1 MAAPEG
7 YVALDLIGFT
17 DKGDYAAETTYVKND
32 LVHSDNR
39 IYLSLQDNN
48 VGNALPVLPA
58 TETTYW
64 KLWLSGGSDNL
75 DDLTAKDTSNLMGTG
90 AGQVVVAQALIDA
103 MASKIVQQN
112 SDLEASGIMPPSSG
126 NGTINEYWGTG
137 TVAYRIVN
145 GICILYFDITLNQIT
160 IDGADIC
167 TNIPKSKMNIYQK
180 FLISSGNA
188 MIYVVNG
195 GTQLK
200 SNKVEAGQINGFLVY
215 PII

>member
-17 DKGDYAAETTYVKND
+17 DKGDYAAGTTYVKND

-48 VGNALPVLPA
+48 VGNVLPVLPA

-112 SDLEASGIMPPSSG
+112 SDLNNIETDVSNLSNEIVFNTIVLDPSG
-126 NGTINEYWGTG
+126 NDYVDIPVEGMHTFWSPLVMNGDGDSWPNGYVRAIGTP
-137 TVAYRIVN
+137 
-145 GICILYFDITLNQIT
+145 LNQNVIRV
-160 IDGADIC
+160 
-167 TNIPKSKMNIYQK
+167 
-180 FLISSGNA
+180 FLSENRTGSIRLN
-188 MIYVVNG
+188 YCYR
-195 GTQLK
+195 K
-200 SNKVEAGQINGFLVY
+200 K
-215 PII
+215 

>member
-1 MAAPEG
+1 
-7 YVALDLIGFT
+7 
-17 DKGDYAAETTYVKND
+17 
-32 LVHSDNR
+32 
-39 IYLSLQDNN
+39 
-48 VGNALPVLPA
+48 
-58 TETTYW
+58 
-64 KLWLSGGSDNL
+64 
-75 DDLTAKDTSNLMGTG
+75 
-90 AGQVVVAQALIDA
+90 
-103 MASKIVQQN
+103 
-112 SDLEASGIMPPSSG
+112 MPPSSG
-126 NGTINEYWGTG
+126 NGTINEYWGAG

>member
-75 DDLTAKDTSNLMGTG
+75 GDLTAKDTSNLMGTG

-112 SDLEASGIMPPSSG
+112 SDLAGKYDSDQIAPFVAGVPVT
-126 NGTINEYWGTG
+126 NGTGH
-137 TVAYRIVN
+137 VN
-145 GICILYFDITLNQIT
+145 YGKTEVL
-160 IDGADIC
+160 
-167 TNIPKSKMNIYQK
+167 
-180 FLISSGNA
+180 
-188 MIYVVNG
+188 
-195 GTQLK
+195 
-200 SNKVEAGQINGFLVY
+200 
-215 PII
+215 

>member
-1 MAAPEG
+1 MLVCLFISFNPRP
-7 YVALDLIGFT
+7 T
-17 DKGDYAAETTYVKND
+17 RGDIIN
-32 LVHSDNR
+32 
-39 IYLSLQDNN
+39 
-48 VGNALPVLPA
+48 
-58 TETTYW
+58 
-64 KLWLSGGSDNL
+64 
-75 DDLTAKDTSNLMGTG
+75 
-90 AGQVVVAQALIDA
+90 
-103 MASKIVQQN
+103 QQN

>member
-17 DKGDYAAETTYVKND
+17 DKGDYAAGTTYVKND

-48 VGNALPVLPA
+48 VGNVLPVLPA

-112 SDLEASGIMPPSSG
+112 SDLNNIETDVSNLSNEIVFNTIVLDPSG
-126 NGTINEYWGTG
+126 NDYVDIPVEGMHTFWSPLVMNGDGDSWPNGYVRAIGTP
-137 TVAYRIVN
+137 
-145 GICILYFDITLNQIT
+145 LNQ
-160 IDGADIC
+160 
-167 TNIPKSKMNIYQK
+167 N
-180 FLISSGNA
+180 
-188 MIYVVNG
+188 VG
-195 GTQLK
+195 GEK
-200 SNKVEAGQINGFLVY
+200 G
-215 PII
+215 

>member
-17 DKGDYAAETTYVKND
+17 DKGDYAAGTTYVKND

-48 VGNALPVLPA
+48 VGNVLPVLPA

>member
-1 MAAPEG
+1 MEDNNLQLLKESG
-7 YVALDLIGFT
+7 ISENSIVALAQSLSKIEAYIPTKYVNDDSPDL
-17 DKGDYAAETTYVKND
+17 DA
-32 LVHSDNR
+32 
-39 IYLSLQDNN
+39 
-48 VGNALPVLPA
+48 
-58 TETTYW
+58 
-64 KLWLSGGSDNL
+64 DNL
-75 DDLTAKDTSNLMGTG
+75 NHAEQGIKRVTDALNLAIDTINSQSDTI
-90 AGQVVVAQALIDA
+90 AQL
-103 MASKIVQQN
+103 N

>member
-1 MAAPEG
+1 MDQVTGIKEEEKMAAPEG

-17 DKGDYAAETTYVKND
+17 DKGDYAAGTTYVKND

-48 VGNALPVLPA
+48 VGNVLPVLPA

-112 SDLEASGIMPPSSG
+112 SDLNNIETDVSNLSNEIVFNTIVLDPSG
-126 NGTINEYWGTG
+126 NDYVDIPVEGMHTFWSPLVMNGDGDSWPNGYVRAIGTP
-137 TVAYRIVN
+137 
-145 GICILYFDITLNQIT
+145 LNQNVIRV
-160 IDGADIC
+160 
-167 TNIPKSKMNIYQK
+167 
-180 FLISSGNA
+180 FLSENRTGSIRLN
-188 MIYVVNG
+188 YCYR
-195 GTQLK
+195 K
-200 SNKVEAGQINGFLVY
+200 K
-215 PII
+215 